1 MKNLILLFAIS
12 CCAVSRSLA
21 QAGTDVAQ
29 ERSEYLTWLR
39 TAPNSPLAALAQQLV
54 GAGVRLGPADADI
67 PLEGLDEHR
76 VTTEGGSLSLRSR
89 AEIKPLSRGR
99 PVKVGPY
106 IMYVTASARGPVLTI
121 FGGVSGKSLTGYYP
135 YDSSL
140 VFTVALKNPKQRA
153 RVRVLATDGIELE
166 ATEAGSIFLP
176 IEGRP
181 HLLVRRLPN
190 PGSEESELEIF
201 FRDRSNGK
209 GTYPAGRFVNLIPL
223 PTGDYRLDLNR
234 ARNPF
239 CAYNSVYPCPAPW
252 PGNSIPA
259 AIHAG
264 ERYEGTGTTPAPR
277 AGAR

>member
-21 QAGTDVAQ
+21 QTNAEVAE
-29 ERSEYLTWLR
+29 ERSEYLAWLR
-39 TAPNSPLAALAQQLV
+39 TAPNSPLAALAQQPI
-54 GAGVRLGPADADI
+54 GTEVRLGPADSDI

-76 VTTEGGSLSLRSR
+76 VTAKGGSLTLRSR
-89 AEIKPLSRGR
+89 AGDRPLSRGR
-99 PVKVGPY
+99 PVNVGAY
-106 IMYVTASARGPVLTI
+106 IMYVTASARGPLLTV
-121 FGGVSGKSLTGYYP
+121 FGKVSGKSPPGYYA
-135 YDSSL
+135 YDSAL
-140 VFTVALKNPKQRA
+140 VFTVALKNPEQRA
-153 RVRVLATDGIELE
+153 RVRVLGADGVEVD

-181 HLLVRRLPN
+181 RLLVRLLPN

-201 FRDRSNGK
+201 FRDKSNGQ

-223 PTGDYRLDLNR
+223 PQGDYRLDLNR

-252 PGNSIPA
+252 PGNTVPQ
-259 AIHAG
+259 AIRAG
-264 ERYEGTGTTPAPR
+264 ELYGGTGTMPAR
-277 AGAR
+277 KAGAE